1 MNPQKQPVCV
11 PNLFDRAFSLTPAL
25 SRWERGNPSPSRL
38 EICNWICRAVVRKT
52 ACVQRLFP
60 LPQGEGKGEGEAC
73 GHFAA
78 RLASIAVL
86 LLATVL
92 LTGCGKSD
100 SAKTGGRKVL
110 YYQSAMH
117 PWIKSDK
124 PGRCTVCGME
134 LTPIYEGESGLD
146 VGGDVITLS
155 SNSVRVLNVQTI
167 EAKVQPLTKTL
178 TVAGTID
185 DNDATHRVL
194 SAYVGGRIEKLHVSY
209 VGAEVKAGE
218 PLAEFYSPMLLTA
231 VRDYLVVQR
240 GATDAALVGGAA
252 TRLKQLGLSDAQ
264 IEHLPHTFSET
275 NFTLPILAPS
285 SGTVTEKSIYAGQ
298 YVQEGERLFEIAD
311 FSTMWFLFRAY
322 EQDLPWIRVGQKV
335 DVSTPSLPGKV
346 VTGTIK
352 FIDPNLDEATRA
364 TKVRVELENP
374 LVDGRRLFA
383 HRVYADGVVH
393 LEAPEV
399 LALPRSAVIQTG
411 PEAVAFVAEGGG
423 GYARRVLKL
432 GRRGD
437 ALVEVLDGL
446 AAGDPVVVNGNL
458 LIDGQA
464 EMNRSYASPT
474 AMPAPTNMPTSNLAA
489 LTDAQR
495 NAVKEFLALA
505 DVVTTSLS
513 ADDLNKFNAAAAKVH
528 DAAQRL
534 FTALAGSEAWQAL
547 AKEIDAAAHLV
558 PAHDLKEA
566 RREFHPF
573 SMATVA
579 LAQAARRSGGEIG
592 TLKVFRCPMTK
603 DAFPGAPTRADWIQL
618 QAEVRNPWF
627 GAEMLDCGSEVKP

>member
-1 MNPQKQPVCV
+1 MNK
-11 PNLFDRAFSLTPAL
+11 SLT
-25 SRWERGNPSPSRL
+25 RL
-38 EICNWICRAVVRKT
+38 LPLV
-52 ACVQRLFP
+52 ACVSL
-60 LPQGEGKGEGEAC
+60 
-73 GHFAA
+73 
-78 RLASIAVL
+78 VL
-86 LLATVL
+86 SLL
-92 LTGCGKSD
+92 LTGCGKFD
-100 SAKTGGRKVL
+100 SAKSTERKVL

-146 VGGDVITLS
+146 VGVDVITLS
-155 SNSVRVLNVQTI
+155 SNTVRVLNVQTV
-167 EAKVQPLTKTL
+167 EARVQPLKKTL
-178 TVAGTID
+178 SVAGIVD

-218 PLAEFYSPMLLTA
+218 PLADFYSPMLLTA
-231 VRDYLVVQR
+231 VRDYLVLHKSAGGSPAGSGKVMNE
-240 GATDAALVGGAA
+240 GAGGPPALLSAAAS
-252 TRLKQLGLSDAQ
+252 RLKQLGVSDAQ
-264 IEHLPHTFSET
+264 IAHLPHTFNET
-275 NFTLPILAPS
+275 NYVFPLLAPI
-285 SGTVTEKSIYAGQ
+285 SGTVVEKKVYAGQ
-298 YVQEGERLFEIAD
+298 YVQEGEKLFEIAD

-335 DVSTPSLPGKV
+335 DVSTPSLPGKA
-346 VTGTIK
+346 VTGAIK

-399 LALPRSAVIQTG
+399 LAVPRSAVIQTG
-411 PEAVAFVAEGGG
+411 PEAVAFVDEGGG

-437 ALVEVLDGL
+437 ALIEVFDGL
-446 AAGDPVVVNGNL
+446 SAGDKVVVNGNL

-464 EMNRSYASPT
+464 EMNRSYASPAARPEAPRT
-474 AMPAPTNMPTSNLAA
+474 ATNGLPD

-495 NAVKEFLALA
+495 RAVNQFFAQADAVTTALA
-505 DVVTTSLS
+505 
-513 ADDLNKFNAAAAKVH
+513 ADDLTKFNAEAAMVH
-528 DAAQRL
+528 DAAQKL
-534 FTALAGSEAWQAL
+534 FSALAGSEAWQAL

-566 RREFHPF
+566 RREFYPF
-573 SMATVA
+573 STASVA
-579 LAQAARRSGGEIG
+579 LAQAARRAGGEF
-592 TLKVFRCPMTK
+592 TSLKVFRCPMTRE
-603 DAFPGAPTRADWIQL
+603 AFPGAPTRADWIQL
-618 QAEVRNPWF
+618 QPEVRNPWF
-627 GAEMLDCGSEVKP
+627 GAEMLDCGAEVKP